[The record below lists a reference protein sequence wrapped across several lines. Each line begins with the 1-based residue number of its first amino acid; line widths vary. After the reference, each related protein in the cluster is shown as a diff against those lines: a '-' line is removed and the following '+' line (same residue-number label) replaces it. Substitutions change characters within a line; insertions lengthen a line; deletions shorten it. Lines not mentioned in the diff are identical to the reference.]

1 MRVSQIRQR
10 EPFLRSPRWPAVAI
24 AVAIL
29 LLVQPA
35 AGAAGF
41 GSLRVRSNLGQP
53 LQAEIDLIGIT
64 EQEGQHLAVRLASAE
79 AYQRA
84 GLTYNPIVSTLRAS
98 LVRSSDGGYVV
109 RIRSAQPIG
118 EPIVDILVDLTW
130 GSGRLSRAYTFLL
143 DPAGPANTIQNAAP
157 AAVMQAAAPTAA
169 ESVPAP
175 ATASRSR
182 PPVPV
187 SQPTARPARQTR
199 QAARPQ
205 PAADAAPGRTYTVR
219 RGDSLYDIASNAVP
233 GQDAA
238 SLNRTLLALH
248 HDNPGAF
255 VGGNINRLRV
265 GSVLKL
271 PPAVNTLIVSVR
283 EARQEGAAQT
293 AGLAGDRSRA
303 ADADAA
309 RQRAGSGPARMR
321 DQAASPAGVEP
332 AAEDPALKAMESRV
346 AELEKNLT
354 EMQRQLALK
363 NEELAKLAA
372 AAAAAQM
379 AASTPAPST
388 GAPAS
393 APAAQAPAPIAPAA
407 PIEAATV
414 APAPVAEASAPA
426 TAPAN
431 APATVRPHARQTS
444 WFWSL
449 LGNPM
454 VLGLVALLGGWA
466 VYRRSQP
473 KPERA
478 HGFQNSLLSREHT
491 LIANANSLFG
501 PAGAQNINA
510 AQHSVFGGDFRVGGG
525 DNNDVDPIAEADVY
539 IAYGRDVQ
547 AEEILRET
555 LVQQPERMAIRF
567 KLLDIYANR
576 QDAQGF
582 QSVAEDLLT
591 RVGAASPEW
600 AEAAAL
606 GRTIDPDNPL
616 YLTVQGDAPPPQ
628 AQAQAAPEPIAPVP
642 QPQADTAAAEA
653 PKPIEATETAE
664 TAETDDLPRPSTALV
679 PQDQDTAPSAPS
691 AKVPPSADLEL
702 LP

>member
-1 MRVSQIRQR
+1 MSQIRQR

-354 EMQRQLALK
+354 
-363 NEELAKLAA
+363 
-372 AAAAAQM
+372 
-379 AASTPAPST
+379 
-388 GAPAS
+388 
-393 APAAQAPAPIAPAA
+393 
-407 PIEAATV
+407 
-414 APAPVAEASAPA
+414 
-426 TAPAN
+426 
-431 APATVRPHARQTS
+431 
-444 WFWSL
+444 
-449 LGNPM
+449 
-454 VLGLVALLGGWA
+454 
-466 VYRRSQP
+466 
-473 KPERA
+473 
-478 HGFQNSLLSREHT
+478 
-491 LIANANSLFG
+491 
-501 PAGAQNINA
+501 
-510 AQHSVFGGDFRVGGG
+510 
-525 DNNDVDPIAEADVY
+525 
-539 IAYGRDVQ
+539 
-547 AEEILRET
+547 
-555 LVQQPERMAIRF
+555 
-567 KLLDIYANR
+567 
-576 QDAQGF
+576 
-582 QSVAEDLLT
+582 
-591 RVGAASPEW
+591 
-600 AEAAAL
+600 
-606 GRTIDPDNPL
+606 
-616 YLTVQGDAPPPQ
+616 
-628 AQAQAAPEPIAPVP
+628 
-642 QPQADTAAAEA
+642 
-653 PKPIEATETAE
+653 
-664 TAETDDLPRPSTALV
+664 
-679 PQDQDTAPSAPS
+679 
-691 AKVPPSADLEL
+691 
-702 LP
+702 